1 MSTPTTLRKDA
12 LFATEPGM
20 MKMEYVKL
28 AADRGTCSLPSLLEY
43 AIYAVGQETWKL
55 VFVRHVEEA
64 AGLSCK

>member
-1 MSTPTTLRKDA
+1 MSIPSTLQKDA

-28 AADRGTCSLPSLLEY
+28 VVDRGTYLLPSLLEY
-43 AIYAVGQETWKL
+43 AIYAVDQETWKL

-64 AGLSCK
+64 AGLSYR